1 MNICRRRINHLL
13 TPLSFVFSKNQLQK
27 FLLKIIPHR
36 FGIINSPTDKI
47 ITNHKTEVRK
57 MKSTGS
63 SVAKGIGVGMLV
75 GGAMTLIGSSMM
87 NSKKA
92 NYKKMAKK
100 AIKSAE
106 SFMDSMM

>member
-1 MNICRRRINHLL
+1 MYLDLCGVAFINYHGGL
-13 TPLSFVFSKNQLQK
+13 
-27 FLLKIIPHR
+27 I
-36 FGIINSPTDKI
+36 
-47 ITNHKTEVRK
+47 

-75 GGAMTLIGSSMM
+75 GGAMTLIGSTMM

>member
-1 MNICRRRINHLL
+1 M
-13 TPLSFVFSKNQLQK
+13 KN
-27 FLLKIIPHR
+27 
-36 FGIINSPTDKI
+36 S
-47 ITNHKTEVRK
+47 
-57 MKSTGS
+57 GS
-63 SVAKGIGVGMLV
+63 SIAKGIG
-75 GGAMTLIGSSMM
+75 GAMTIIGSSMM

>member
-1 MNICRRRINHLL
+1 MNNQFNAGQNNIN
-13 TPLSFVFSKNQLQK
+13 P
-27 FLLKIIPHR
+27 
-36 FGIINSPTDKI
+36 
-47 ITNHKTEVRK
+47 KTEVII
-57 MKSTGS
+57 MKSSGS

-75 GGAMTLIGSSMM
+75 GGAMTILGSTMM

-106 SFMDSMM
+106 TFMDSVM

>member
-1 MNICRRRINHLL
+1 
-13 TPLSFVFSKNQLQK
+13 
-27 FLLKIIPHR
+27 
-36 FGIINSPTDKI
+36 
-47 ITNHKTEVRK
+47 
-57 MKSTGS
+57 MKSSGS
-63 SVAKGIGVGMLV
+63 SIAKGIGVGMLV
-75 GGAMTLIGSSMM
+75 GGAMTIIGSSMM

>member
-1 MNICRRRINHLL
+1 M
-13 TPLSFVFSKNQLQK
+13 KN
-27 FLLKIIPHR
+27 
-36 FGIINSPTDKI
+36 S
-47 ITNHKTEVRK
+47 
-57 MKSTGS
+57 GS
-63 SVAKGIGVGMLV
+63 SIAKGIGVGMLV
-75 GGAMTLIGSSMM
+75 SGVMTIIGSSMM